1 MGGLE
6 QIKCTVNISGSDGDR
21 LQISTDLGSNPAAA
35 ARWLGDLRQAAWALQ
50 LRGALSGKGAT
61 NDFSLARPGGGAE
74 GLDDDEGLHSTG
86 HWVSGHTGASLH
98 LIIFTKPL
106 QSHAH

>member
-61 NDFSLARPGGGAE
+61 TS
-74 GLDDDEGLHSTG
+74 
-86 HWVSGHTGASLH
+86 
-98 LIIFTKPL
+98 PL
-106 QSHAH
+106 QGLGEEPRDWMMMKDFTAQGTG